1 MGFDV
6 LWLVAAFGGGVFGAS
21 VGALPAF
28 ILSGFAAIV
37 GPAVA
42 LATGNAA
49 FTVDIAF
56 GPMLGPHPRSP
67 AASQLP
73 RTLPRSASLPAAAK
87 TL

>member
-28 ILSGFAAIV
+28 ILCGFAAIV

-56 GPMLGPHPRSP
+56 GPMLGPHTAFAGGV
-67 AASQLP
+67 AAAAYAA
-73 RTLPRSASLPAAAK
+73 RSASLPAAAK
-87 TL
+87 IL